1 MYANE
6 VEELSSKFKE
16 QQEELT
22 KMKREVERAK
32 AEVSD
37 AKCTLSDV
45 MRQLHIAQK
54 QHDTA
59 STKVRKYQEK
69 LEDTIGDFIH
79 FEDEILEKNDE
90 LTRLVSDLKAEI
102 VALSSSNVALLGSGT
117 EESVSFCFQTKDGGK
132 VYTHAIRELYYSIPT
147 NHPAFTGI
155 IPQNNRVSR
164 HPGLMQENPDFLFS
178 SSRSSLAGTRRAGAQ
193 YVLGTR
199 CVLDAYRS
207 KCNVQLTMAASSS

>member
-45 MRQLHIAQK
+45 IRQLHIAQK
-54 QHDTA
+54 QRDTA

-90 LTRLVSDLKAEI
+90 LTRLVSDLKTEI

-132 VYTHAIRELYYSIPT
+132 VYTHAISNQIP
-147 NHPAFTGI
+147 
-155 IPQNNRVSR
+155 
-164 HPGLMQENPDFLFS
+164 PGKIETTIKAILACFFP
-178 SSRSSLAGTRRAGAQ
+178 SLKLDSLQ
-193 YVLGTR
+193 LPSESVLRICEGM
-199 CVLDAYRS
+199 S
-207 KCNVQLTMAASSS
+207 